1 LKDLSEMDKTLAAI
15 THLVYTNYPHLL
27 DNNTSITD
35 YCFWDP
41 NTNKEVPI
49 KDLDAVNR
57 YKIINNISEIL
68 LVIYFSDNT
77 IGYRLKL

>member
-1 LKDLSEMDKTLAAI
+1 MDKTLAVI

-27 DNNTSITD
+27 DSDTSIVD

-41 NTNKEVPI
+41 SANKEVPI
-49 KDLDAVNR
+49 KDLDAVNK
-57 YKIINNISEIL
+57 YKILNNIPEIL